1 MDPATLYLIYV
12 AATGGPER
20 KVFEHF
26 DNRTECEDKI
36 ARWREHA
43 LKYGRYKVAQATC
56 LTPKEYNTMVGVF
69 TADTLDQKFRP

>member
-20 KVFEHF
+20 KVVEHF
-26 DNRTECEDKI
+26 DSRIECEAKI
-36 ARWREHA
+36 VRWQDGSQNGR
-43 LKYGRYKVAQATC
+43 RYKVSHAAC

-69 TADTLDQKFRP
+69 SADTLDPKYRP